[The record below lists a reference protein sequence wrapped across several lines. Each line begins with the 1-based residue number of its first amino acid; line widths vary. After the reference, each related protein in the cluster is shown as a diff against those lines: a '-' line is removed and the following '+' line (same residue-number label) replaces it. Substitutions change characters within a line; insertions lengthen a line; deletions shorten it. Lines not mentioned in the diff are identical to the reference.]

1 MLGFD
6 KLISRIVNKYH
17 VSNEKKFQDNAF
29 NLAMQIKQT
38 CTNAFETVNIKET
51 TGECQG
57 KRSLYLFLS
66 GETGITVTV
75 Q

>member
-1 MLGFD
+1 M
-6 KLISRIVNKYH
+6 KR
-17 VSNEKKFQDNAF
+17 FQDNAF
-29 NLAMQIKQT
+29 NLVMQIKQT
-38 CTNAFETVNIKET
+38 AQMHLKIIKET